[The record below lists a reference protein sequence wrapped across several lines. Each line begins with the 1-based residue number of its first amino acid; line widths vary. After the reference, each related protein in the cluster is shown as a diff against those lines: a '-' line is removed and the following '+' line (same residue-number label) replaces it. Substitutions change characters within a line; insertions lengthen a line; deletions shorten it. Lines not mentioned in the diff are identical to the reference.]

1 MPKRNEPDALK
12 NKLASAGA
20 QDPAEAAKMDAQ
32 IREARTSVRAR
43 ALVEAVRA
51 CRTRGLTPEA
61 MAEELKAEKE
71 ALPRLYEMATSPG
84 HSEELLNAML
94 AQLEAVEGGRKSTH
108 EASVHV
114 GTMLVN
120 SYVRP
125 KLGME
130 PVPLPDSAAQ
140 PPRQKELHKKD

>member
-1 MPKRNEPDALK
+1 MPKQKDDLK
-12 NKLASAGA
+12 QKLAGA
-20 QDPAEAAKMDAQ
+20 AAPDPEEAAKTDAQ
-32 IREARTSVRAR
+32 IREGRPSVRAR
-43 ALVEAVRA
+43 ALIEAIRA
-51 CRTRGLTPEA
+51 CQARGLTPEA

-71 ALPRLYEMATSPG
+71 ALPRLYEMVTAPG

-130 PVPLPDSAAQ
+130 PVPLPDSDSQQ
-140 PPRQKELHKKD
+140 PRLTGPRKKD

>member
-1 MPKRNEPDALK
+1 MPKQKGVDNLK
-12 NKLASAGA
+12 EKLAKLAP
-20 QDPAEAAKMDAQ
+20 QDPEEAAKMDAQ
-32 IREARTSVRAR
+32 IRDARPSVRAR
-43 ALVEAVRA
+43 ALVDAIRA
-51 CRTRGLTPEA
+51 CQARGLTPEA

-71 ALPRLYEMATSPG
+71 AMPRLYEMVTAPG

-130 PVPLPDSAAQ
+130 PVPLPDSGSQ
-140 PPRQKELHKKD
+140 PSHPTDPHKKD

>member
-1 MPKRNEPDALK
+1 MPKQKDELK
-12 NKLASAGA
+12 NKLAGAAA
-20 QDPAEAAKMDAQ
+20 QDPEEAAKMDAQ
-32 IREARTSVRAR
+32 IRSERPSVRAR
-43 ALVEAVRA
+43 ALIDAVKA
-51 CRTRGLTPEA
+51 CRARGLTPEA

-71 ALPRLYEMATSPG
+71 SMPRLYEMVSAPG

-140 PPRQKELHKKD
+140 PPHPTGLRKKD

>member
-1 MPKRNEPDALK
+1 MPKQKESDALK
-12 NKLASAGA
+12 NKLAGA
-20 QDPAEAAKMDAQ
+20 ASQDPEEAAKMDAQ
-32 IREARTSVRAR
+32 IREEKPSVRAR
-43 ALVEAVRA
+43 RLVAAIRA
-51 CRTRGLTPEA
+51 CQARGLSPEA

-71 ALPRLYEMATSPG
+71 LLPRLYEMVTAPG

-94 AQLEAVEGGRKSTH
+94 AQLEAVEGGRKTTH

-130 PVPLPDSAAQ
+130 PVPLPGSEPQ
-140 PPRQKELHKKD
+140 SSRPSGSSKKD